1 MKVPQPFPYQGSKR
15 HLAPDDRLENGWILR
30 RELKLSM
37 TFLPIVER
45 ELRVAA
51 RRRGTYW
58 NRALSALIAILIGG
72 WLMVIFQNQSPHE
85 LGLALFVSLAA
96 LTFLYCL
103 LAGVRATA
111 DCLSE
116 EKREGTLGLL
126 FLTDLK
132 GYDVVF
138 GKLAA
143 SSLHAVYGVL
153 AMLPAL
159 AIPFLLGG
167 VSGQEFGR
175 VALVALNTLFFSLAA
190 GLFVSACTHDD
201 RKAMML
207 TFLLLALLTVAP
219 PVMELYRS
227 LNTSGRGFVP
237 QIIMLSPGFTCVMA
251 FDDTYR
257 SLAREWFWASML
269 WVHVLGWTFLAVAC
283 LIVPRSWQDKSV
295 SARTGPWRNL
305 WQRVRLGGEEW
316 RNAFRAQ
323 ALDRNPFYWLLARE
337 RLKPRLVWF
346 FLGVSACLWLCGYLK
361 FRRDW
366 TDEATYIFTALV
378 LHTVLKIWIASEAVQ
393 RFVLD
398 RKSGALEL
406 LLSTPLSVLEILRGQ
421 WLALYRQFAGPLVV
435 VLGADTLFL
444 VAERHRSDWIVLW
457 LAGMTVLVADA
468 FTLSRVGAWMGM
480 RHRRTNRALAATLVR
495 VLVLPWMAF
504 FVIIAAVA
512 VFASLY
518 RTAVPRWWGDD
529 RAGPV
534 LWWALGMANN
544 LIFFAWARRKLR
556 TQFRAAAAER
566 FARRPARSDWWPFHR
581 RGAAKAAAD
590 ETS

>member
-1 MKVPQPFPYQGSKR
+1 
-15 HLAPDDRLENGWILR
+15 
-30 RELKLSM
+30 M

-58 NRALSALIAILIGG
+58 NRALSALIAITIGG
-72 WLMVIFQNQSPHE
+72 WLMVIYQNQSPHE

-143 SSLHAVYGVL
+143 SSLNAVYGVL

-175 VALVALNTLFFSLAA
+175 VALVALNTLFFSLTA
-190 GLFVSACTHDD
+190 GLFVSACSQDD

-207 TFLLLALLTVAP
+207 TFLLIALLTVAP
-219 PVMELYRS
+219 PLLELYRS
-227 LNTSGRGFVP
+227 LNTGARGFVP
-237 QIIMLSPGFTCVMA
+237 QIIMLSPAFTCVMA
-251 FDDTYR
+251 FDETYR
-257 SLAREWFWASML
+257 MLAHEWFWSSML
-269 WVHVLGWTFLAVAC
+269 WVHVLGWAFLAIAC

-295 SARTGPWRNL
+295 SAATGPWRNL
-305 WQRVRLGGEEW
+305 WKRVRLGREEW
-316 RNAFRAQ
+316 RIAFRAQ

-378 LHTVLKIWIASEAVQ
+378 LHTVLKIWITSEVVQ

-406 LLSTPLSVLEILRGQ
+406 LLSTPLSVPEILRGQ
-421 WLALYRQFAGPLVV
+421 WLALNRQFAAPLFV

-444 VAERHRSDWIVLW
+444 LAERHQSNWIALCLV
-457 LAGMTVLVADA
+457 GMTMLAADA
-468 FTLSRVGAWMGM
+468 FTLSWVGAWMGM

-495 VLVLPWMAF
+495 VLVLPWMEF
-504 FVIIAAVA
+504 FVIMAAVA
-512 VFASLY
+512 VLVSLF
-518 RTAVPRWWGDD
+518 RQNVPRWWNDG
-529 RAGPV
+529 RAGLL
-534 LWWALGMANN
+534 LWWALGMVNN
-544 LIFFAWARRKLR
+544 LIFSEWARRKLR
-556 TQFRAAAAER
+556 TQFRMAAAER
-566 FARRPARSDWWPFHR
+566 FVQRPARSGWWPFR
-581 RGAAKAAAD
+581 RQVAAKALAV